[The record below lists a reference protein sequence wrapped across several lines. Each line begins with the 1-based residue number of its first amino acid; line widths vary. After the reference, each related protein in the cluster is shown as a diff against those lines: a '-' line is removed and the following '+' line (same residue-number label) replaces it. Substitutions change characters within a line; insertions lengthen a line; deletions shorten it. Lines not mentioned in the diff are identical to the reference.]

1 MKNLRI
7 FLILLSLLAQPLFGS
22 EKSSLYT
29 VDMGKL
35 FRSSDFG
42 KKIIYTNNISR
53 QELQNENEK
62 LESVWSY
69 RGLDTIILN
78 LFFEGNKHEPSK

>member
-7 FLILLSLLAQPLFGS
+7 FLFLLSLMAQPLIGS
-22 EKSSLYT
+22 EKSSLFT

-42 KKIIYTNNISR
+42 KK
-53 QELQNENEK
+53 
-62 LESVWSY
+62 
-69 RGLDTIILN
+69 
-78 LFFEGNKHEPSK
+78 

>member
-7 FLILLSLLAQPLFGS
+7 FLFLLSLMAQPLLGS
-22 EKSSLYT
+22 EKSSLFT

-42 KKIIYTNNISR
+42 KKNNFY
-53 QELQNENEK
+53 K
-62 LESVWSY
+62 
-69 RGLDTIILN
+69 
-78 LFFEGNKHEPSK
+78 